1 MTKIYTLPNC
11 VQCDSTKRLM
21 DSLNIDYEVVDLSS
35 DEESYKMILNMGY
48 KQAPIVISGDQ
59 HWSGFRMEK
68 IKSLSA

>member
-68 IKSLSA
+68 IK

>member
-1 MTKIYTLPNC
+1 
-11 VQCDSTKRLM
+11 M